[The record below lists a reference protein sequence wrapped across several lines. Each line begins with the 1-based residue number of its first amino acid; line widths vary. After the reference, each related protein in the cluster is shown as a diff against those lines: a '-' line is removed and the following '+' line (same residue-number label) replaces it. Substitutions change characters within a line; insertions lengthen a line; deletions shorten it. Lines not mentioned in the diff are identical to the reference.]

1 MFFPNRFKC
10 FFRQVSWYFCLLL
23 LLAPL
28 YGQTAGSPSVSAAQ
42 IPPRQLTRFAQELDS
57 LRVGLKIPGLAAALL
72 EGDSLVWSQGFGY
85 SDLEHGVKT
94 TPQTTFRIASL
105 TKTFT
110 ATLIMQLVEAGKL
123 DLDTPVSRFGLALG
137 RQDITVKHLLTNTSE
152 GEPGT
157 RFQYNGYLFGRLGPV
172 VEQVAGMP
180 FYQLLFERI
189 LLPLQLSSTAPD
201 VPLYDYFT
209 YAQARPE
216 VSAYF
221 TNAFSRLAKPYA
233 LTDSGSV
240 VRDRYNNEF
249 GAFGGLLSSVT
260 DLGKYSATLDRNQ
273 LVSAKTQQLIFTP
286 NRTKNGQSTPYG
298 LGWFTQTYKGQTLLW
313 AYGQSRCESALLVK
327 VPAQKLTL
335 VVLANSDK
343 LSVPFPMGDGDL
355 LMSPVGQLLYKT
367 FVDSRLP
374 VVDYQLPAAALAKQL
389 GAKNGDRDFY
399 SRELIIQATLAH
411 LNRNPA
417 RAKELY
423 QQYARLNFPKPPAP
437 DQGALARLMQVTNN
451 GDRSQPF
458 TLSKATKV
466 RIVGVGENCSPDF
479 KEWCDYGWIEQAG
492 KVVWEMRAKPA
503 TSAGGALKNQQ
514 VEAEL
519 TLPAGSYQLRYRS
532 DYAHAYDQWDAL
544 PPTHFTYGISLYLLE

>member
-1 MFFPNRFKC
+1 
-10 FFRQVSWYFCLLL
+10 
-23 LLAPL
+23 
-28 YGQTAGSPSVSAAQ
+28 
-42 IPPRQLTRFAQELDS
+42 
-57 LRVGLKIPGLAAALL
+57 
-72 EGDSLVWSQGFGY
+72 
-85 SDLEHGVKT
+85 
-94 TPQTTFRIASL
+94 
-105 TKTFT
+105 
-110 ATLIMQLVEAGKL
+110 
-123 DLDTPVSRFGLALG
+123 
-137 RQDITVKHLLTNTSE
+137 
-152 GEPGT
+152 
-157 RFQYNGYLFGRLGPV
+157 
-172 VEQVAGMP
+172 
-180 FYQLLFERI
+180 
-189 LLPLQLSSTAPD
+189 
-201 VPLYDYFT
+201 
-209 YAQARPE
+209 